1 MQQSGVFTY
10 LSNFWQNYSENRNDT
25 LAHFK
30 FSAQQIAHN
39 NTAQRTP
46 KMGTIFWI
54 RHNDLHLD
62 SLFRIIFISVPLPS
76 LSLLF
81 QKHSCTSN
89 DCCCVT
95 ARKHLS
101 NSKQYLSSPG
111 KEGPWF
117 SNIHIMFIFSC
128 YVHIQFKEVGNMTNP
143 CVINQPRAR
152 ETWIE

>member
-30 FSAQQIAHN
+30 FSAQQITHN

-46 KMGTIFWI
+46 KMGIIFWI

-95 ARKHLS
+95 ASLWHHKARQRQFFRSRIKEAQVRFYLKTAKRGTQWPKDESLLRK
-101 NSKQYLSSPG
+101 NSRAL
-111 KEGPWF
+111 
-117 SNIHIMFIFSC
+117 NID
-128 YVHIQFKEVGNMTNP
+128 
-143 CVINQPRAR
+143 
-152 ETWIE
+152 